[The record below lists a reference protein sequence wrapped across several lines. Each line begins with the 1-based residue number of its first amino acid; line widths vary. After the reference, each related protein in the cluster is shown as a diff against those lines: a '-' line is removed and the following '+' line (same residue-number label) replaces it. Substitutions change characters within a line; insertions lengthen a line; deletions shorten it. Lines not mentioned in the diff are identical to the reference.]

1 MEDDFFFQNRI
12 LHELVEIISVIA
24 YNSDVVMVMPLY
36 GGMEFILHNPCIMLL
51 IFSCVKPIFIPSVWN
66 VKVPPECKSFSG

>member
-1 MEDDFFFQNRI
+1 MEDDLFFFQNRR
-12 LHELVEIISVIA
+12 LPELVEINSVT
-24 YNSDVVMVMPLY
+24 DVVMVMPLY

-51 IFSCVKPIFIPSVWN
+51 IFSGVKPIFIPSVWN